1 MASVLRASHLNW
13 ALGEKESSLFEVGKI
28 YNRRSDIHG
37 VYKGQQYGGIA
48 TPAQHPYVF
57 IFTSDAGEEFG
68 YSDGFGPDGTFRYT
82 GEGQEGDMQMVKGN
96 LAILEHQ
103 KNNKEIL
110 LFESTTTGF
119 VRFVGVC
126 NYIEHHVEQRADKN
140 GQLRDAF
147 IFHLDVLPQ
156 SRLSNARSERN
167 SYLTKPTKGK
177 SLKQLRDI
185 ATSVTPSGVDTK
197 EQVSHVRYR
206 SEAIKLYAKKRANGK
221 CEGCDAESPFETK
234 SGPYLEVHHLTRLAD
249 GGADCPENVIALCPT
264 CHRRAHY
271 SIDSKEFNDKL
282 AEIALGIEEKFA

>member
-1 MASVLRASHLNW
+1 M
-13 ALGEKESSLFEVGKI
+13 FEVGKI

-48 TPAQHPYVF
+48 TPANHPYVF

-82 GEGQEGDMQMVKGN
+82 GEGQVGDMQMAKGN
-96 LAILEHQ
+96 LAIFEHQ
-103 KNNKEIL
+103 QNKKEIL
-110 LFESTTTGF
+110 LFESTTKGF

-126 NYIEHHVEQRADKN
+126 SYIEHHIEQRPDKN

-156 SRLSNARSERN
+156 PRLPGVENGKAP
-167 SYLTKPTKGK
+167 YLTKPTKSK

-185 ATSVTPSGVDTK
+185 ATAVTPNDVDVK
-197 EQVSHVRYR
+197 EQVAHVRYR
-206 SEAIKLYAKKRANGK
+206 SEAIKLYAKKRANGI
-221 CEGCDAESPFETK
+221 CEGCRIGSPFETK
-234 SGPYLEVHHLTRLAD
+234 AGPYLEVHHLTRLAD

-271 SIDSKEFNDKL
+271 SIDSKEFNERL
-282 AEIALGIEEKFA
+282 LRIALSIEEKIAQQSI